1 MSIASNLVEI
11 REANGYTRKRLAEEL
26 GRPYATITKYETE
39 EREPGHEYL
48 IEVAKKFGVTTDYIL
63 GLEQKNPPEVEDK
76 TPEGIAKWMLDLL
89 VKEET
94 KRLCGFPLF
103 LRFGAGFRWF
113 CVVKSER
120 IKHRNNNKNTCHM
133 SQDMSRKKDG
143 SNSRPFVLC

>member
-1 MSIASNLVEI
+1 MVSVSENLVEI

-26 GRPYATITKYETE
+26 GRPYATITKYETG

-89 VKEET
+89 VKNGYLVEGQDIDERT
-94 KRLCGFPLF
+94 ASF
-103 LRFGAGFRWF
+103 LIHWFGTLNAWF
-113 CVVKSER
+113 SKE
-120 IKHRNNNKNTCHM
+120 
-133 SQDMSRKKDG
+133 
-143 SNSRPFVLC
+143 

>member
-1 MSIASNLVEI
+1 MVSVSENLVEI

-26 GRPYATITKYETE
+26 GRPYATITKYETG

-89 VKEET
+89 VKNGYLVEGQDIDERT
-94 KRLCGFPLF
+94 ASF
-103 LRFGAGFRWF
+103 LIHWFGALNAWF
-113 CVVKSER
+113 SKE
-120 IKHRNNNKNTCHM
+120 
-133 SQDMSRKKDG
+133 
-143 SNSRPFVLC
+143 

>member
-1 MSIASNLVEI
+1 MQEKRIGMSQKELASRLGVTPSTL
-11 REANGYTRKRLAEEL
+11 NGYEKGAHKPDSKVL
-26 GRPYATITKYETE
+26 GKVASITGCTVDFLI
-39 EREPGHEYL
+39 GMSDSFDEYY
-48 IEVAKKFGVTTDYIL
+48 K
-63 GLEQKNPPEVEDK
+63 QKNPPEVEDK

-133 SQDMSRKKDG
+133 SQDMSRKKAG